1 MNLKNWSPRKKL
13 AALVALVLA
22 IVGIVVTI
30 YLVQRQQELRGRA
43 ERATTLELTPANQ
56 NVSVNSEA
64 KLDVIVNRGINKV
77 SFVKFTLEFDP
88 TKFDPDVTFT
98 PDAVSSLSRIQDD
111 VVSEGR
117 ITVTLGAGSNPSNVI
132 TTTKKLGTI
141 SLTAGVQNETQEPSL
156 ISGPTQISFDEEA
169 TEVRSIAAVDE
180 PSENVLASTTPATVT
195 IVGACVPD
203 VGTCSWDQSE
213 DAISYRYKVTNVTDN
228 EVVEEGEVDASVTLV
243 EFPTNPGKTYKCEVT
258 AVNDCAASEPS
269 DGQATCQAP
278 SGTPTPGPSATPTP
292 TGRVTSTPTPTK
304 APTNTPTPTRVV
316 STPTPTEEVEEVPTP
331 TEEIPEGGIETPT
344 PTTPGEEFVP
354 TETPVPTL
362 PPTGNPV
369 TVVGIIGGILFVLGG
384 LALLF
389 L

>member
-64 KLDVIVNRGINKV
+64 KLDVIVNPGINQV

-132 TTTKKLGTI
+132 TTTKKLGT
-141 SLTAGVQNETQEPSL
+141 
-156 ISGPTQISFDEEA
+156 
-169 TEVRSIAAVDE
+169 
-180 PSENVLASTTPATVT
+180 
-195 IVGACVPD
+195 
-203 VGTCSWDQSE
+203 
-213 DAISYRYKVTNVTDN
+213 
-228 EVVEEGEVDASVTLV
+228 
-243 EFPTNPGKTYKCEVT
+243 
-258 AVNDCAASEPS
+258 
-269 DGQATCQAP
+269 
-278 SGTPTPGPSATPTP
+278 
-292 TGRVTSTPTPTK
+292 
-304 APTNTPTPTRVV
+304 
-316 STPTPTEEVEEVPTP
+316 
-331 TEEIPEGGIETPT
+331 
-344 PTTPGEEFVP
+344 
-354 TETPVPTL
+354 
-362 PPTGNPV
+362 
-369 TVVGIIGGILFVLGG
+369 
-384 LALLF
+384 
-389 L
+389 